1 MVPVTTNQ
9 SSLKTKN
16 VRSIQHLSL
25 HDPMKTPKSESP
37 ASIASPRA
45 LVTKAPLATARN
57 LPTAQGGML
66 PCVWGHG
73 WPGNLIRMNR
83 INHDWL
89 VVSTP
94 PKNISQL
101 GWFFPIYGKIKN
113 VPNHQPEIIYL
124 QYRSLT
130 VHRDLQAAVVRCF
143 KKELGVHTAGHKK
156 TKRKLS
162 RGDHDFHHFPPH
174 KMHFL
179 VYQPP
184 FLDKINLHCIPAVSK
199 FGGYII
205 SSCLPLY

>member
-1 MVPVTTNQ
+1 M
-9 SSLKTKN
+9 
-16 VRSIQHLSL
+16 
-25 HDPMKTPKSESP
+25 SP
-37 ASIASPRA
+37 ANSP
-45 LVTKAPLATARN
+45 TKMFSTS
-57 LPTAQGGML
+57 
-66 PCVWGHG
+66 
-73 WPGNLIRMNR
+73 
-83 INHDWL
+83 NHWL

-199 FGGYII
+199 FGGCII
-205 SSCLPLY
+205 SSCLPLYLKKQISLNISHIGDVWPTKKRLQVARFLGCIDLEDSHLPLKFLAHMLHVWHITGWWFNPSEKY